1 MPPSWGSTRQIR
13 TALADGDT
21 LQAAKL
27 YTGLDQSQIS
37 DATMLQQL
45 QSIKVQ
51 MEGSIYQ
58 ELADQA
64 TSAWNSGNKDQAAEL
79 YNLSLAIREEPENMY
94 LLGRL
99 YQNMGK
105 TDEANT
111 LFDKIIGAH
120 PDSNYAERAR
130 QARGY

>member
-1 MPPSWGSTRQIR
+1 MRR
-13 TALADGDT
+13 
-21 LQAAKL
+21 
-27 YTGLDQSQIS
+27 
-37 DATMLQQL
+37 
-45 QSIKVQ
+45 IKKDDMVKIIAGKDNGKQ
-51 MEGSIYQ
+51 GK
-58 ELADQA
+58 
-64 TSAWNSGNKDQAAEL
+64 AWNSGNKDQAAEL

-99 YQNMGK
+99 YQNMGR

>member
-1 MPPSWGSTRQIR
+1 MQ
-13 TALADGDT
+13 
-21 LQAAKL
+21 
-27 YTGLDQSQIS
+27 
-37 DATMLQQL
+37 QQL

-99 YQNMGK
+99 YQNMGR